1 MKRLFVFS
9 LISALIMHAHA
20 QIKSGN
26 PGNYSPNWSEGI
38 IIFVSGDTLPCN
50 LRYNQEVAHG
60 LLQVL
65 DGDNAVTL
73 SVQDVKAFSFHDTE
87 KNIIRHF
94 FTLPV
99 LPNQSRPECFVES
112 LYTDNMFSIVNH
124 KTIGMPYDYMNYS
137 RFISKPSRISKKY
150 IVNIATG
157 EILPLSKEHA
167 LQIMGKRKSEVSSF
181 IDRYNIKFRKVA
193 DYIFV
198 FQYHASL

>member
-1 MKRLFVFS
+1 MKRLFIFS
-9 LISALIMHAHA
+9 LISVLIIQVHA

-26 PGNYSPNWSEGI
+26 PGNYSSNWSEGI
-38 IIFVSGDTLPCN
+38 IVFASGDSLPCY

-73 SVQDVKAFSFHDTE
+73 SVQDVKAFSFHDSQ
-87 KNIIRHF
+87 KNIVRNF

-99 LPNQSRPECFVES
+99 LPDQSRPECFVEC
-112 LYTDNMFSIVNH
+112 LYNDNMFSIVNH
-124 KTIGMPYDYMNYS
+124 KTIGLPYDYMNYS

-150 IVNIATG
+150 IVKIATG
-157 EILPLSKEHA
+157 EIFPLSKEHV
-167 LQIMGKRKSEVSSF
+167 LQIMGKRKSEVNSF